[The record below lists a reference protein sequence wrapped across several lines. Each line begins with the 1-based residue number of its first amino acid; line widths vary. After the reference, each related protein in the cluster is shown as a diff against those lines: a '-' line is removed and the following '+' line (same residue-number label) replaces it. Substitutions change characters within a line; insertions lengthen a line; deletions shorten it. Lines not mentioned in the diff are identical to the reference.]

1 MLLVTAAV
9 VVGGCSDKPAAG
21 TDPGTTAQSV
31 CVLLRTYVND
41 TGAIA
46 NAAAAVVSGSED
58 PVGRRDAVLAG
69 FDRLIE
75 RTDAHLASVIALD
88 PAVLEQGA
96 DLVADL
102 IEGAEQA
109 GTELRDEKAAFE
121 QVPGVEDEYMTG
133 LVGQFFNALEK
144 AMSVVEPV
152 VADYGSTDLI
162 DAFATEPTCRF
173 VVQT

>member
-1 MLLVTAAV
+1 MVIT
-9 VVGGCSDKPAAG
+9 GCSDKPAAG
-21 TDPGTTAQSV
+21 ADPAVTALSV
-31 CVLLRTYVND
+31 CDMLRTYVND

-46 NAAAAVVSGSED
+46 NASAAVVSGSED

-75 RTDAHLASVIALD
+75 RTDAHLASVTALD
-88 PAVLEQGA
+88 PTVLEQGA
-96 DLVADL
+96 HLVADL

-109 GTELRDEKAAFE
+109 GAELRDERAAFE
-121 QVPGVEDEYMTG
+121 QVAGIDDENMTG
-133 LVGQFFNALEK
+133 LVSQFFNALEK
-144 AMSVVEPV
+144 AMSVAEPV

-162 DAFATEPTCRF
+162 DAFAAEPTCRF